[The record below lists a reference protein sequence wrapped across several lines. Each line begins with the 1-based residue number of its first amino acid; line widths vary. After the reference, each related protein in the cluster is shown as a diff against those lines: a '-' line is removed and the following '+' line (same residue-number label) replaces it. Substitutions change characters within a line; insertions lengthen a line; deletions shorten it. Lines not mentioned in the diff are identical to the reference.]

1 MLNQMEEMVY
11 SVPGM
16 HCDNCTA
23 AVEGELSQVEGVASV
38 TAELATK
45 VVTVRGETLSD
56 VALREAIDEA
66 GYEAE
71 P

>member
-1 MLNQMEEMVY
+1 MVY

-23 AVEGELSQVEGVASV
+23 AVEDELSKVEGVASV

-45 VVTVRGETLSD
+45 LVTVRGESLSD
-56 VALREAIDEA
+56 AALREAIDEA
-66 GYEAE
+66 GYEVE

>member
-1 MLNQMEEMVY
+1 MVY

-16 HCDNCTA
+16 HCDNCTGT
-23 AVEGELSQVEGVASV
+23 VEGELSKVEGVASV

-45 VVTVRGETLSD
+45 LVIVRGEALSD
-56 VALREAIDEA
+56 AALREAIDEA
-66 GYEAE
+66 GYEVE